1 MTAKFLNAA
10 VRPLAAAQMPK
21 IEGIDLIRGESF
33 HSYYWPH
40 ENNGYGGKAVDFS
53 GKRVGVIGTGAT
65 GVQIISEVAKT
76 AAELV
81 VFQRHPNW
89 CAPLCNSTI
98 DQDRMDEIKRKYDD
112 ILAYRSEEHT
122 SELQSLMRISY

>member
-1 MTAKFLNAA
+1 MRISDWSSD
-10 VRPLAAAQMPK
+10 VCSS
-21 IEGIDLIRGESF
+21 DL
-33 HSYYWPH
+33 

-112 ILAYRSEEHT
+112 ILAYCNSTTAGFQHEFLDVSAQDVAAEERDRKSTRLNSSH
-122 SELQSLMRISY
+122 

>member
-89 CAPLCNSTI
+89 CAP
-98 DQDRMDEIKRKYDD
+98 
-112 ILAYRSEEHT
+112 RSEEHT
-122 SELQSLMRISY
+122 SELQSLMRHSYAFFCLKKTTY